1 MGLAILEAAK
11 DLRQQ
16 LIEFAAEILDTSPE
30 REATKGQLELAEGYI
45 RAKNEKEIRV
55 HIAELAR
62 RAMWSNRGPI
72 TARGSASAE
81 AWLANAHVFITQVAE
96 ITVDEDTGR
105 IDIHKISSFQ
115 DVGFAINPMSVE
127 GQIQG
132 GISQGLGWGLME
144 GMVFDKGIVLNDSIL
159 DYKIPTAMDV
169 PELAPVILEVPSVDG
184 PYGLKGAGEPSMVAT
199 PAVLANAIY
208 NAVGV
213 RIKEIPIT
221 QGKIL
226 MGLRLRK

>member
-1 MGLAILEAAK
+1 MPVQSI
-11 DLRQQ
+11 
-16 LIEFAAEILDTSPE
+16 
-30 REATKGQLELAEGYI
+30 QLEVAEGYVQVKN
-45 RAKNEKEIRV
+45 AKGMRI

-62 RAMWSNRGPI
+62 RAMWSSRGPI

-96 ITVDEDTGR
+96 VTVDVDTGR

-132 GISQGLGWGLME
+132 GIAQGLGWGIME
-144 GMVFDKGIVLNDSIL
+144 ELVLDNGIVLNDSIL

-169 PELAPVILEVPSVDG
+169 PELAPVIIEVPSVDG

-199 PAVLANAIY
+199 PAVLANAIH

-213 RIKEIPIT
+213 RIKEIPIS

-226 MGLRLRK
+226 MGLHGRWNI

>member
-1 MGLAILEAAK
+1 
-11 DLRQQ
+11 
-16 LIEFAAEILDTSPE
+16 
-30 REATKGQLELAEGYI
+30 
-45 RAKNEKEIRV
+45 
-55 HIAELAR
+55 
-62 RAMWSNRGPI
+62 MWSSRGPI

-96 ITVDEDTGR
+96 VTLDEDTGR

-132 GISQGLGWGLME
+132 GIAQGLGWGIME
-144 GMVFDKGIVLNDSIL
+144 GLVFDNGIVLNDTIL

-169 PELAPVILEVPSVDG
+169 PQLEPVMIEVPSIDG
-184 PYGLKGAGEPSMVAT
+184 PYGLKGTGEPSMVAT

-208 NAVGV
+208 HAVGV
-213 RIKEIPIT
+213 RIKEIPIS

-226 MGLRLRK
+226 MGLRGH